1 MTITISM
8 RKKLAALGVGAAV
21 IVGTGGAV
29 AWAQSSSPGS
39 PATTAS
45 PATSTSPAITASP
58 ASRDAAVA
66 DGARLQAIARRSVH
80 ADLVVKD
87 KDGTYVTITIDR
99 GTVTAASAT
108 SITLDRPDGKQVTLA
123 VTTDTKVRGVA
134 SVAALQTGK
143 AAVVLSRS
151 GTATQIGQRKA

>member
-1 MTITISM
+1 M
-8 RKKLAALGVGAAV
+8 
-21 IVGTGGAV
+21 
-29 AWAQSSSPGS
+29 
-39 PATTAS
+39 
-45 PATSTSPAITASP
+45 
-58 ASRDAAVA
+58 
-66 DGARLQAIARRSVH
+66 QAIARRSVH

-87 KDGTYVTITIDR
+87 KDGTYVTITVDR

-143 AAVVLSRS
+143 AAVVVSRS